1 MLKRKDPP
9 PIQGQFYGVT
19 LEYRSN
25 PAEALVEDLTNVKS
39 IVMLVFRDAK
49 NPEDELNAWEFWHQ
63 VSQCVLRIRIHFESG
78 SRYGSSILS

>member
-1 MLKRKDPP
+1 
-9 PIQGQFYGVT
+9 VT

-63 VSQCVLRIRIHFESG
+63 VSQS
-78 SRYGSSILS
+78 

>member
-1 MLKRKDPP
+1 MIWSKKTSHATVPLKGETPLP
-9 PIQGQFYGVT
+9 LQGQFYGVT

-49 NPEDELNAWEFWHQ
+49 NPEDELNAWEFWQ
-63 VSQCVLRIRIHFESG
+63 VSQSVFRIRIH
-78 SRYGSSILS
+78 